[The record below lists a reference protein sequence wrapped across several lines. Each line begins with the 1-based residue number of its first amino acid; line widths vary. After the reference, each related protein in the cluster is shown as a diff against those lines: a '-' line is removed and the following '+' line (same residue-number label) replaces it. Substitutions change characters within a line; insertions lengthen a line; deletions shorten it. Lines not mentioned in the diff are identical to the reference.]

1 MSEEVIAF
9 YIGFLVGFVI
19 GFLLRPR
26 YLDIECGEKDENTF
40 IN

>member
-1 MSEEVIAF
+1 MSGEVIAF

-26 YLDIECGEKDENTF
+26 YLDIEGGEKDENGS
-40 IN
+40 